1 MIEILG
7 KFIGSMVIII
17 IIILVNVK
25 DFVRLW
31 KGRTDRYVQRYS
43 GLMFTFVCLTYFVYE
58 YNLAEFKLLV
68 YLFYLIIYTITFF
81 IIKKRRRNN
90 YEQE

>member
-1 MIEILG
+1 MDSI
-7 KFIGSMVIII
+7 VIII
-17 IIILVNVK
+17 IIILVNMK

-31 KGRTDRYVQRYS
+31 KGRTDRYIQRYS

-58 YNLAEFKLLV
+58 YNLAEFKFLLYGV
-68 YLFYLIIYTITFF
+68 YLVIYTITFN

>member
-1 MIEILG
+1 MDSI
-7 KFIGSMVIII
+7 VIII
-17 IIILVNVK
+17 IIILVNMK

-31 KGRTDRYVQRYS
+31 KGRTDRYIQRYS

-58 YNLAEFKLLV
+58 YNLAEFKFLLYGV
-68 YLFYLIIYTITFF
+68 YLVIYTITFN

-90 YEQE
+90 YE